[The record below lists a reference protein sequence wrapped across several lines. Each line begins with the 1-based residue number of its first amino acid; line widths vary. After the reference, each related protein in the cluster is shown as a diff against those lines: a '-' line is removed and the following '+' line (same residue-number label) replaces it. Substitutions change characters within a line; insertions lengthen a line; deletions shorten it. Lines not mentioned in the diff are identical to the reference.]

1 MQSLRVYEKKQ
12 HKSSEVQ
19 HFHGAKKN
27 NRVIDIQVLIENH
40 DIPDKKRM
48 GLKQGFVLP
57 ITLLE
62 IASDARSPLN
72 RQKQGR

>member
-27 NRVIDIQVLIENH
+27 NPVIDIQVLVVNY
-40 DIPDKKRM
+40 DIPDKNKM

-62 IASDARSPLN
+62 IASDARSSLN
-72 RQKQGR
+72 RQNQGR